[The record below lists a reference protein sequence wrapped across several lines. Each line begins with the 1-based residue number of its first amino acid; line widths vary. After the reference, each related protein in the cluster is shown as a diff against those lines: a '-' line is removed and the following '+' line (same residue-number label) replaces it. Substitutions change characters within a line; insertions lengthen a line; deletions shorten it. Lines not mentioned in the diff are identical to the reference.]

1 MSPGRIAAT
10 TVAQLKM
17 MFRRRIV
24 LFWSLVFPLILMTLL
39 GLLFG
44 RSIDAGTVTVINTA
58 DSPAASAMV
67 QALRHT
73 KGVKVKTDQIDVAH
87 ARKQVQDGD
96 RDALLVLSAAGDAAG
111 APTVARLY
119 YSNASATQSG
129 ILKGIVSGV
138 ASRISV
144 GATGSA
150 PAIGYQQT
158 SVDSSALDYI
168 DFLLPGVIALSVMI
182 SAVIGLSTVLV
193 QWRKRGILR
202 RLKLTPM
209 PLWEFLVSRIAA
221 SLALAVLQLVVL
233 IAFGAIAF
241 GINISTTAWAAVPIV
256 LAGALC
262 FLVMG
267 FTVGSL
273 VSEPETADA
282 VTNVITNPMMFL
294 SGTFFPVSAMPGFV
308 QSIARVLPLYYMA
321 NGLRDTIVRNQGL
334 VHVLPDLGV
343 LLAVTGV
350 LAVVSLRTFR
360 WE

>member
-1 MSPGRIAAT
+1 MNIGRIAAT

-17 MFRRRIV
+17 MFRRRIT
-24 LFWSLVFPLILMTLL
+24 LFWSLVFPMILMTLL

-44 RSIDAGTVTVINTA
+44 RSIAAGTITVI
-58 DSPAASAMV
+58 DAAHTHASTAMV
-67 QALRHT
+67 KTLADT
-73 KGVKVKTDQIDVAH
+73 KGITIKRDQTDP
-87 ARKQVQDGD
+87 ARAEKQVRDGD
-96 RDALLVLSAAGDAAG
+96 RDALIVLRDGPGGTTTAQ
-111 APTVARLY
+111 LY
-119 YSNASATQSG
+119 YSNASATQAG
-129 ILKGIVSGV
+129 IIKGVVSGA
-138 ASRISV
+138 ASQISV
-144 GATGSA
+144 AETGKS
-150 PAIGYQQT
+150 PAIGYKPI
-158 SVDSSALDYI
+158 SVDSATLAYV
-168 DFLLPGVIALSVMI
+168 DFLMPGILALSIMI

-193 QWRKRGILR
+193 GWRTKGVLR

-221 SLALAVLQLVVL
+221 SLVLAMLQVVVL
-233 IAFGAIAF
+233 IAFGAIVF
-241 GINISTTAWAAVPIV
+241 GIQISPTAWAAIPIA

-262 FLVMG
+262 FLMMG

-273 VSEPETADA
+273 VAQPETADA

-294 SGTFFPVSAMPGFV
+294 SGTFIPIAVMPVFI
-308 QSIARVLPLYYMA
+308 QSIARLMPLYYMA

>member
-1 MSPGRIAAT
+1 MNLGRIAAT
-10 TVAQLKM
+10 TIAQLKM
-17 MFRRRIV
+17 MFRRRIT
-24 LFWSLVFPLILMTLL
+24 LFWSLVFPMILMTLL

-44 RSIDAGTVTVINTA
+44 RNIDAGTITVIDDAHT
-58 DSPAASAMV
+58 PASTLMV
-67 QALRHT
+67 KTLSDTQ
-73 KGVKVKTDQIDVAH
+73 GVKIKRDQHDPAK
-87 ARKQVQDGD
+87 AEQQVRDGD
-96 RDALLVLSAAGDAAG
+96 RDALVVLRPGSGST
-111 APTVARLY
+111 TVAQLY
-119 YSNASATQSG
+119 YSNASATQAG
-129 ILKGIVSGV
+129 IIRGIVSGA

-144 GATGSA
+144 AETGSP
-150 PAIGYQQT
+150 PAIDYRQV
-158 SVDSSALDYI
+158 SVDSSSLDYI
-168 DFLLPGVIALSVMI
+168 DFLLPGIIALSIMI

-193 QWRKRGILR
+193 DWRKRGILR

-209 PLWEFLVSRIAA
+209 PLWEFLVSRVAA

-233 IAFGAIAF
+233 IAFGRFVF
-241 GINISTTAWAAVPIV
+241 GIHISSTAWAAMPIA

-294 SGTFFPVSAMPGFV
+294 SGTFFPVSAMPDLV

>member
-1 MSPGRIAAT
+1 MNLGRIAAT
-10 TVAQLKM
+10 TVAQLRM
-17 MFRRRIV
+17 MFRRRIT
-24 LFWSLVFPLILMTLL
+24 LFWSLAFPMILMTLL

-44 RSIDAGTVTVINTA
+44 RTIDAGTITVI
-58 DSPAASAMV
+58 DSAHTPASRTMV
-67 QALRHT
+67 RSLQST
-73 KGVKVKTDQIDVAH
+73 KGVAIKLDQRDS
-87 ARKQVQDGD
+87 ARAEQQVRDGD
-96 RDALLVLSAAGDAAG
+96 RDALVVLRAGGGSTTLAQ
-111 APTVARLY
+111 LY
-119 YSNASATQSG
+119 YSNANATQAG
-129 ILKGIVSGV
+129 IIRGIVSGA

-144 GATGSA
+144 AAAGGATA
-150 PAIGYQQT
+150 VAYRQA
-158 SVDSSALDYI
+158 SVDSAALDYI
-168 DFLLPGVIALSVMI
+168 DFLLPGILALSIMI

-193 QWRKRGILR
+193 TWRKRGVLR

-209 PLWEFLVSRIAA
+209 PLWEFLVSRVAA
-221 SLALAVLQLVVL
+221 SLVLAVLQLVVL
-233 IAFGAIAF
+233 IAFGRIAF
-241 GINISTTAWAAVPIV
+241 GIHISGTAWAAVPIA

-294 SGTFFPVSAMPGFV
+294 SGTFIPVSAMPDVV

-321 NGLRDTIVRNQGL
+321 NGLRDTIVRNHGL

-343 LLAVTGV
+343 LLAVTGA

>member
-1 MSPGRIAAT
+1 
-10 TVAQLKM
+10 
-17 MFRRRIV
+17 
-24 LFWSLVFPLILMTLL
+24 
-39 GLLFG
+39 
-44 RSIDAGTVTVINTA
+44 
-58 DSPAASAMV
+58 
-67 QALRHT
+67 
-73 KGVKVKTDQIDVAH
+73 VKIKLDQTDVAR
-87 ARKQVQDGD
+87 AEKQVRDGD
-96 RDALLVLSAAGDAAG
+96 REALLVLRRDGGSGTRAQ
-111 APTVARLY
+111 LY

-129 ILKGIVSGV
+129 ILKGVVSG
-138 ASRISV
+138 ASSRISV
-144 GATGSA
+144 VAAGGT
-150 PAIGYQQT
+150 PAIVYSQQ
-158 SVDSSALDYI
+158 SVDSSALSYI
-168 DFLLPGVIALSVMI
+168 DFLLPGILALSIMI

-193 QWRKRGILR
+193 AWRQRGVLR

-221 SLALAVLQLVVL
+221 SLALALLQVVVL
-233 IAFGAIAF
+233 IAFGALAF
-241 GINISTTAWAAVPIV
+241 GIHISTTAWAAIPIA

-294 SGTFFPVSAMPGFV
+294 SGTFFPVSAMPHVV
-308 QSIARVLPLYYMA
+308 QTIARALPLYYMA

-334 VHVLPDLGV
+334 THVLPDLGV
-343 LLAVTGV
+343 LLALTGV

>member
-1 MSPGRIAAT
+1 MNLGRIAAT
-10 TVAQLKM
+10 TVAQLRM
-17 MFRRRIV
+17 MFRRRIT
-24 LFWSLVFPLILMTLL
+24 LFWSLVFPIILMTLL

-44 RSIDAGTVTVINTA
+44 RTIDAGTITVIDDAHT
-58 DSPAASAMV
+58 PASTAMV
-67 QALRHT
+67 RALSAT
-73 KGVKVKTDQIDVAH
+73 KGLTIKLDQTDVAR
-87 ARKQVQDGD
+87 AQKQVRNGD
-96 RDALLVLSAAGDAAG
+96 REALLVLRGGAGSSTRAQ
-111 APTVARLY
+111 LY
-119 YSNASATQSG
+119 YSNASATQAG
-129 ILKGIVSGV
+129 ILKGIVSGA

-144 GATGSA
+144 AATGSA
-150 PAIGYQQT
+150 PAIGYSQQ

-168 DFLLPGVIALSVMI
+168 DFLLPGILALSIMI

-193 QWRKRGILR
+193 AWRKRGVLR

-221 SLALAVLQLVVL
+221 SLALAMLQVVVL
-233 IAFGAIAF
+233 IAFGAFAF
-241 GINISTTAWAAVPIV
+241 GIHISTTAWAAIPIA

-294 SGTFFPVSAMPGFV
+294 SGTFIPVSAMPHVV
-308 QSIARVLPLYYMA
+308 QTIAKVLPLYYMA
-321 NGLRDTIVRNQGL
+321 NGLRDTVVRNQGL

>member
-1 MSPGRIAAT
+1 MNLGRIAAT

-17 MFRRRIV
+17 LFRRRIV
-24 LFWSLVFPLILMTLL
+24 LFWSLMFPIILMTLL

-44 RSIDAGTVTVINTA
+44 SSIGAGTVTVI
-58 DSPAASAMV
+58 DSAHTPASKAMV
-67 QALRHT
+67 LALRHT
-73 KGVKVKTDQIDVAH
+73 KGVTVKLDQSNAAH

-96 RDALLVLSAAGDAAG
+96 RDALVLLSPAGGSSTA
-111 APTVARLY
+111 TVARLY
-119 YSNASATQSG
+119 YSNASATQAG
-129 ILKGIVSGV
+129 ILKGLVSGV

-144 GATGSA
+144 AATGSA
-150 PAIGYQQT
+150 PAVDYSQQ
-158 SVDSSALDYI
+158 SVDSSALSYV
-168 DFLLPGVIALSVMI
+168 DFLLPGILALAIMI
-182 SAVIGLSTVLV
+182 SAVIGLATVLV
-193 QWRKRGILR
+193 DWRKRGILR

-221 SLALAVLQLVVL
+221 SLMLALLQVVVL
-233 IAFGAIAF
+233 IAFGALAF
-241 GINISTTAWAAVPIV
+241 GITISTTAWAAVPIA

-294 SGTFFPVSAMPGFV
+294 SGTFFPVSAMPSFV
-308 QSIARVLPLYYMA
+308 QSIAKVLPLYYMA